1 MMSSIPDRFF
11 ISAEKF
17 SEKVAFHYFRE
28 GWKQLTYRDVAHN
41 AVSLLER
48 LKEKGIKKGDRVFL
62 SARNSPY
69 WCISYLA
76 LSAAGAVGV
85 PVDPELTASEMRNL
99 MVDAEVALVFYD
111 DYTGTK
117 VMEASE
123 GLVVET
129 FDISGIT
136 DSIPQKDSK
145 FPAPATQTPSPDD
158 SASIIY
164 TSGTTG
170 RPKGVVLTHENFCSD
185 ADALIAAGIITHDDN
200 IISVLPLHHTYP
212 FMTTFLVPLFEGATV
227 TYPPGLKGPELLN
240 AVRERRGTIL
250 VGVPQLLELFRNR
263 ILQGFNEVP
272 VLKRIFPH
280 LLKLFSLVRKRFNIN
295 PGKYIFSSVHGK
307 FGRQFRFFASGGAKL
322 DPRVMLDLE
331 AIGFTV
337 LEGYGLTETSPVVT
351 FNPPHRR
358 KPGSAGRPLSN
369 VEIRISTDGEVLI
382 KGRMVMKGYY
392 KNPEETEKVLRDGWL
407 HTGDLGYLDSDGY
420 LHITGRT
427 KEVIVLSS
435 GKNIYPED
443 VERHYQ
449 GIELIKELC
458 VVGTGDGLSAVVVPD
473 MEMAKKMKV
482 GNIYEYLKWEINAL
496 SMKLPPYMRLKGF
509 VLHSA
514 PLPRTP
520 LGKLRRFMVKKLLE
534 EEKREERADV
544 EESLITDEIS
554 SKVVSSLKEVMGKD
568 IAVSGTDSLELDIGL
583 DSLKRIEL
591 VVALERNLG
600 IKLYDDFTLDVQT
613 VEELIEKARSAVRK
627 GGRKRDEDVR
637 LLDAEEGEKKIAEGL
652 LFQGLYEKMLL
663 FMILGFLRLLSR
675 IYFRVK
681 ITGIENIPQQ
691 PPFIIA
697 PNHASYLDSF
707 LLAANL
713 PFRVFKS
720 LYFQGA
726 SKYFE
731 GPFMRWGAHFAHV
744 IPIDPDTSLLSA
756 LRVSAYL
763 LKQKKALCIFPEGG
777 RTFNGEVMEFK
788 KGMAILAVEL
798 NVPVVPVYIK
808 GTYKSMPRG
817 SKYPKPAH
825 IEIHIGP
832 PAVPAVDKESPDPYQ
847 AFVDRVREE
856 VIKLKP

>member
-1 MMSSIPDRFF
+1 MSSIPDRFF
-11 ISAEKF
+11 TSAERF

-28 GWKQLTYRDVAHN
+28 GWKQLSYRDVAHN

-99 MVDAEVALVFYD
+99 IVDAEVAFVFHD
-111 DYTGTK
+111 NYTGAK

-123 GLVVET
+123 GLAVET
-129 FDISGIT
+129 FDIDGIT
-136 DSIPQKDSK
+136 DSIPEKNDSG
-145 FPAPATQTPSPDD
+145 FPAPAAPAPTPDD
-158 SASIIY
+158 IASIIY

-170 RPKGVVLTHENFCSD
+170 RPKGVVLTHGNFCPD
-185 ADALIAAGIITHDDN
+185 ADALIEAGIISHDDN

-240 AVRERRGTIL
+240 AVREKRGTIL

-263 ILQGFNEVP
+263 IFQGFNEVP
-272 VLKRIFPH
+272 LLNRVFPH
-280 LLKLFSLVRKRFNIN
+280 LLKFFRLLRNRFNLN
-295 PGKYIFSSVHGK
+295 PGRYIFSSVHGK

-322 DPRVMLDLE
+322 DPQVMLDLE

-351 FNPPHRR
+351 FNPPNRR
-358 KPGSAGRPLSN
+358 KPGSSGRPLNN
-369 VEIRISTDGEVLI
+369 VELKISSDGEVLI
-382 KGRMVMKGYY
+382 KGPMVMKGYY
-392 KNPEETEKVLRDGWL
+392 RNPEETKKTIRDGWL
-407 HTGDLGYLDSDGY
+407 HTGDLGYLDSTGY
-420 LHITGRT
+420 LYITGRT

-458 VVGTGDGLSAVVVPD
+458 VVGTGDGLSAVVAPD

-482 GNIYEYLKWEINAL
+482 GNIYEYLKWEINGL

-509 VLHSA
+509 TLHSA

-534 EEKREERADV
+534 EEKREDRAEVD
-544 EESLITDEIS
+544 ESLLSDEIS
-554 SKVVSSLKEVMGKD
+554 SKVISSLREVAGKD
-568 IAVSGTDSLELDIGL
+568 IAVGRTDSLELDIGL

-613 VEELIEKARSAVRK
+613 IEELVEKAKRTVRE
-627 GGRKRDEDVR
+627 GGRKRGEDVR
-637 LLDAEEGEKKIAEGL
+637 LLDAEAGEKKIAEAL
-652 LFQGLYEKMLL
+652 LFQGIYEKVML
-663 FMILGFLRLLSR
+663 FIGLGFLRLLSR

-681 ITGIENIPQQ
+681 ITGIENIPQ

-697 PNHASYLDSF
+697 PNHASYLDSL

-713 PFRVFKS
+713 PLRVFRS

-731 GPFMRWGAHFAHV
+731 GPFMRWGAHLAHV

-777 RTFNGEVMEFK
+777 RSFNGEVMEFK
-788 KGMAILAVEL
+788 KGMATLAVEL
-798 NVPVVPVYIK
+798 KVSVVPVYIK

-825 IEIHIGP
+825 VEIHIGSP
-832 PAVPAVDKESPDPYQ
+832 VVPAKDKEAPDPYQ
-847 AFVDRVREE
+847 AFAGRIREE